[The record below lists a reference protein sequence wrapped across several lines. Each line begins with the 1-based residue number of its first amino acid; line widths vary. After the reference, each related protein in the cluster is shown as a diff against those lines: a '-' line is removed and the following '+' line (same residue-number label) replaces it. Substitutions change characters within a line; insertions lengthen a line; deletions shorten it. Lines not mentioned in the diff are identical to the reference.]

1 MVIKIDKTD
10 VSTRYAVVVVQCVV
24 WLYRWSALRLDVED
38 LGRAR
43 DRHFPQ
49 DDSSLGRTVRS
60 SIGQRTKEAAAPSL
74 TCTAIS
80 MTWPG

>member
-10 VSTRYAVVVVQCVV
+10 VSMRHAVMVVQRPV
-24 WLYRWSALRLDVED
+24 WLYRWSTLHLDVED

-49 DDSSLGRTVRS
+49 DDSSLGRTIRPS
-60 SIGQRTKEAAAPSL
+60 MGQKMKEAVAPSL

-80 MTWPG
+80 MTWLC